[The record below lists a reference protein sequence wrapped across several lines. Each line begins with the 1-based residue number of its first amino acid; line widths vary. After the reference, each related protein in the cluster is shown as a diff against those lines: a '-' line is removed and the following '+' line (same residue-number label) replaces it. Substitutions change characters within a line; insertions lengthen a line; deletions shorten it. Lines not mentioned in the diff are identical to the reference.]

1 MRSTST
7 RRRAGRPPQE
17 RPAQAAHKLPG
28 SLVTHENFRRP
39 THTNGS
45 PIFPAR
51 FTAPRR
57 TDWVLT
63 DTGFVTSGRLPDAC
77 YQRLVAA
84 VERAIN
90 EADPIRLLGLGAP
103 ADEYSPEIG
112 TIVPRLAGVQD
123 TSDVTNVL
131 HEEFVRW
138 FDQRIAGPRDAYE
151 ASARRIWA
159 ALLEYRDVVE

>member
-1 MRSTST
+1 M
-7 RRRAGRPPQE
+7 
-17 RPAQAAHKLPG
+17 
-28 SLVTHENFRRP
+28 
-39 THTNGS
+39 
-45 PIFPAR
+45 
-51 FTAPRR
+51 
-57 TDWVLT
+57 T
-63 DTGFVTSGRLPDAC
+63 DTEIVTSGRLPDAC

-112 TIVPRLAGVQD
+112 TILPRPAGVQGI
-123 TSDVTNVL
+123 SDVTNVL

-159 ALLEYRDVVE
+159 ALLEYRDGNVPAGGVEPSDGAGPRTRQQCSGLTR